1 MRRRQ
6 KRKKVQIKPM
16 ISRTERSRTS
26 GIRSDHSGVK
36 FYLKLFAEGVLLY
49 LIAVLPFLI
58 YRKGLFFYY
67 GDYNVQQIPFYI
79 LAHRSFRDGY
89 FFWNS
94 KIDLGSSTLGAF
106 AFYVSG
112 SPYFWLSMLFPEKWL
127 PYVEPF
133 LMSLKYGVTMMT
145 SYAWL
150 HYTLRMGTADLSKL
164 LQPMDGSAACRMASG
179 PDENT
184 LTPGPSQMHRIC
196 LAAHIGAFLYTFS
209 GFQSANI
216 VFQHFHE
223 VTSFFPL
230 YLLCF
235 DRLVH
240 TLKQDGRLYF
250 GVQAQAFIWMSAFMS
265 VLNYYFFFGEV
276 LFLVLYYIVRYWISC
291 RAGVRESLHTML
303 RILICGVL
311 GVLIA
316 SAYLIQVLDAVGGN
330 TRIGE
335 TLLGYDI
342 VAYSEPTT
350 PLAILKSFFMMPDL
364 VGRGSL
370 FTSEQIRSSSLA
382 FYIPVFAIS
391 AVLAAFMHRGKTW
404 YKRMLA
410 VCAVIAFVPILN
422 ASFSM
427 FNKGYYARWYF
438 MPLLLA
444 VYTTMHI
451 LLEEDAQPENVIAL
465 RETPKLQQA
474 ETAVAEKT
482 HTESAYAEETYA
494 ASSYAESVYEEAVPD
509 ADRTDPQS
517 RRKRRRLRRQHRS
530 LYYIG
535 GRRELKK
542 GMWICIAFVLI
553 FCVCA
558 LLPSADDDGNVTVGN
573 IMKYPYLFWIEAGFT
588 FAGFVLLSCLLYCHR
603 KLITRLSLR
612 LIAAACLIST
622 MGVLLCG
629 NTIVSRSGGEKYRHQ
644 ALESKPVMPDDD
656 GSFYRVET
664 DGTSTNY
671 EMIWGYSTV
680 HCFDSTVNPS
690 IQKFYEG
697 VSITRDVTSKI
708 PYDRVG
714 TRYLLSAKYFLD
726 NNIVNGSGK
735 SYTESGGILGY
746 EKAGVTD
753 GDYTVYEN
761 QHFIPMG
768 FTFDSYITEMNYEGL
783 SSDRVRDR
791 VLLKDLIL
799 SQEDAE
805 EIGYLLEEDT
815 NLNQSA
821 ATDDELLELADERA
835 ATSCTEFSFDRG
847 GFSAKTTLSK
857 KNLVFFSVPYDR
869 GFTACVD
876 GQETK
881 IYCVDYGLMAIVVPE
896 GTHTIRF
903 DYLPWGLEGG
913 CILSIAAALLVAI
926 LWYSDRKRR
935 SCVNNMH
942 NL

>member
-1 MRRRQ
+1 MNIRT
-6 KRKKVQIKPM
+6 KRFTAPVGP
-16 ISRTERSRTS
+16 
-26 GIRSDHSGVK
+26 SDHSGVN
-36 FYLKLFAEGVLLY
+36 FYLKLFIEGVLLY

-94 KIDLGSSTLGAF
+94 KIDLGSSTFGAF
-106 AFYVSG
+106 AFYISG
-112 SPYFWLSMLFPEKWL
+112 SPYFWLSMIFPEKWL

-133 LMSLKYGVTMMT
+133 LMSLKYGVAMMT

-150 HYTLRMGTADLSKL
+150 HYTLRMENNGVAESMH
-164 LQPMDGSAACRMASG
+164 PINGSAACRMSSYPAEGSSAA
-179 PDENT
+179 DLQKMEK
-184 LTPGPSQMHRIC
+184 IC
-196 LAAHIGAFLYTFS
+196 LAAHIGAFLYAFS
-209 GFQSANI
+209 GFQSADI

-235 DRLVH
+235 DRLIQA
-240 TLKQDGRLYF
+240 LRQEGRLHF
-250 GVQAQAFIWMSAFMS
+250 GTQVQAFIWMSAFMAI
-265 VLNYYFFFGEV
+265 LNYYFFYGEV
-276 LFLVLYYIVRYWISC
+276 LFLILYYIIRYWISD
-291 RAGVRESLHTML
+291 RKKAGEALHTML
-303 RILICGVL
+303 RILICGIL

-316 SAYLIQVLDAVGGN
+316 SAYLIQVLDAVSGN
-330 TRIGE
+330 TRIVE

-404 YKRMLA
+404 YKRMLT
-410 VCAVIAFVPILN
+410 VCVVTAFVPVLN

-427 FNKGYYARWYF
+427 FNKEYYARWYF

-444 VYTTMHI
+444 VYTTIHT
-451 LLEEDAQPENVIAL
+451 LLQEDAQPENVIPL
-465 RETPKLQQA
+465 SETLSWPKADNADA
-474 ETAVAEKT
+474 EEQDSSDTAVLPCRK
-482 HTESAYAEETYA
+482 H
-494 ASSYAESVYEEAVPD
+494 
-509 ADRTDPQS
+509 RT
-517 RRKRRRLRRQHRS
+517 

-535 GRRELKK
+535 GRHELKK
-542 GMWICIAFVLI
+542 GMWICIAFVLL

-558 LLPSADDDGNVTVGN
+558 FLPSIDDDGNITFGN
-573 IMKYPYLFWIEAGFT
+573 IMKYPYLFWIEAGVT
-588 FAGFVLLSCLLYCHR
+588 FAGYVLLSCLLYCRR
-603 KLITRLSLR
+603 KLITRVSLR

-629 NTIVSRSGGEKYRHQ
+629 NTIVSRSGGEKYRQQ
-644 ALESKPVMPDDD
+644 ALESRPVMPDDD

-671 EMIWGYSTV
+671 EMIWGYPTV
-680 HCFDSTVNPS
+680 HCFDSTVSPS

-697 VSITRDVTSKI
+697 VNITRDVTSKI
-708 PYDRVG
+708 PYDRIG

-726 NNIVNGSGK
+726 NNIVNGSDK
-735 SYTESGGILGY
+735 SYTESGGIAGY

-753 GDYTVYEN
+753 GDYTIYEN

-768 FTFDSYITEMNYEGL
+768 FTFDHYITEMNYEGL
-783 SSDRVRDR
+783 ASDRVRDR

-799 SQEDAE
+799 SKDDAD
-805 EIGYLLEEDT
+805 EIGYLLDEDT
-815 NLNQSA
+815 YLKQPS
-821 ATDDELLELADERA
+821 ATDSELLKYADERA
-835 ATSCTEFSFDRG
+835 ASSCTSFAFDRN
-847 GFSAKTTLSK
+847 GFQAQTTLPK
-857 KNLVFFSVPYDR
+857 KNLVFFSVPYDK
-869 GFTACVD
+869 GFTAYVD

-881 IYCVDYGLMAIVVPE
+881 IYCVDYGMMAIVVPE
-896 GTHTIRF
+896 GTHSIRF
-903 DYLPWGLEGG
+903 NYLPWGLEGG
-913 CILSIAAALLVAI
+913 CLLSIAAALLMAALGIVE
-926 LWYSDRKRR
+926 RKRR
-935 SCVNNMH
+935 KSAGNI
-942 NL
+942 